1 MTNGAP
7 KKELPVEVPKLL
19 LDGYYGKLTDER
31 EAIIKKLDTSS
42 SPESDDEF
50 TNQEFS
56 LSIYTIM
63 SNDIVSRIISLANVV
78 YFIWKKNGISG
89 YSKM

>member
-7 KKELPVEVPKLL
+7 EKKLSIEVPKLL
-19 LDGYYGKLTDER
+19 LDNDYGKLTDEQ

-50 TNQEFS
+50 TNQAKNFRYLFK
-56 LSIYTIM
+56 LSCLMTLY
-63 SNDIVSRIISLANVV
+63 RE
-78 YFIWKKNGISG
+78 
-89 YSKM
+89 